1 MTTEKIDTI
10 QKALDYAIRDH
21 ENLKEISGYEI
32 DGRVYNN
39 YMSNK
44 AFEEEL
50 REMKPEIRKQFDDAL
65 GGELKQKRGRYGVY
79 PPKMACFGSSS
90 RFICNKLKDVK
101 GISFEAALPTYVK
114 QGKTNV
120 GHSANLDAR
129 TTLKEVDVLAE
140 AKNREIYG
148 SHRIVEV
155 SEVYLPVFDKLKEF
169 FTYTFEPSKKGYV
182 KCIFSAKC
190 KEIVHFDIKQLI
202 CHFLAIA
209 AAVLEYNITTKTV
222 RFVYVIFNP
231 DEVKDN
237 IVQSYQKKILKQY
250 NETLEEMG
258 RFDMKKL
265 FNAIFDIQKDWL
277 KDWLDMSVEQTPNF
291 EFYLADQSN
300 CEEYF
305 KE

>member
-39 YMSNK
+39 YMSNE

-50 REMKPEIRKQFDDAL
+50 REMKPEIRKQFDDAP
-65 GGELKQKRGRYGVY
+65 GGELKQKSGRYGVY

-101 GISFEAALPTYVK
+101 GISFEAALATD
-114 QGKTNV
+114 V

-155 SEVYLPVFDKLKEF
+155 SEVYLPVIDKLKEF
-169 FTYTFEPSKKGYV
+169 FT
-182 KCIFSAKC
+182 
-190 KEIVHFDIKQLI
+190 
-202 CHFLAIA
+202 
-209 AAVLEYNITTKTV
+209 
-222 RFVYVIFNP
+222 
-231 DEVKDN
+231 
-237 IVQSYQKKILKQY
+237 
-250 NETLEEMG
+250 
-258 RFDMKKL
+258 
-265 FNAIFDIQKDWL
+265 
-277 KDWLDMSVEQTPNF
+277 
-291 EFYLADQSN
+291 
-300 CEEYF
+300 
-305 KE
+305 

>member
-39 YMSNK
+39 YMSNE
-44 AFEEEL
+44 AFEENL
-50 REMKPEIRKQFDDAL
+50 REMKPEIRKQFDDAP
-65 GGELKQKRGRYGVY
+65 GGELKQKSGRYGVY

-90 RFICNKLKDVK
+90 RFICNKLKGVK
-101 GISFEAALPTYVK
+101 GVSFEAALPTH
-114 QGKTNV
+114 V

-129 TTLKEVDVLAE
+129 TTLKEIVVLAE

-155 SEVYLPVFDKLKEF
+155 SEVYLPVFDKLQEF

-182 KCIFSAKC
+182 NCIFSAKC
-190 KEIVHFDIKQLI
+190 KEIIHFDIKQLI

-209 AAVLEYNITTKTV
+209 AAVLENNITTKTV

-265 FNAIFDIQKDWL
+265 FDAIYKFQRENLTKKRLIKY
-277 KDWLDMSVEQTPNF
+277 SGECAF
-291 EFYLADQSN
+291 EFCFADQDD
-300 CEEYF
+300 CLGYF
-305 KE
+305 TR

>member
-50 REMKPEIRKQFDDAL
+50 REMKPEIRKQFDDAP

-101 GISFEAALPTYVK
+101 GISFEAAFPTD
-114 QGKTNV
+114 V

-129 TTLKEVDVLAE
+129 TTLKGVDVLAE

-155 SEVYLPVFDKLKEF
+155 SEVYLPIFDKLQEF
-169 FTYTFEPSKKGYV
+169 FSYAAEKSKKGYV
-182 KCIFSAKC
+182 KCSFKMMEQ
-190 KEIVHFDIKQLI
+190 EILHFDLKQLI
-202 CHFLAIA
+202 CHFLGISAGLLKGAIKSKK
-209 AAVLEYNITTKTV
+209 I
-222 RFVYVIFNP
+222 RFVYLIFNP
-231 DEVKDN
+231 HHIKDR
-237 IVQSYQKKILKQY
+237 ICDKYRKKILDQY
-250 NETLEEMG
+250 DKTIEEINL
-258 RFDMKKL
+258 FDMKKL
-265 FNAIFDIQKDWL
+265 FEEIFEYQRCQIKDISHNYEGDIP
-277 KDWLDMSVEQTPNF
+277 EF
-291 EFYLADQSN
+291 EFFVADQDN
-300 CEEYF
+300 GARYF
-305 KE
+305 E

>member
-1 MTTEKIDTI
+1 MKDEKIDSI
-10 QKALDYAIRDH
+10 QKAIDIAIRDH

-39 YMSNK
+39 YMSNE

-50 REMKPEIRKQFDDAL
+50 REMKPEIRKQFDDAP

-101 GISFEAALPTYVK
+101 GISFEAALPTYV
-114 QGKTNV
+114 

-155 SEVYLPVFDKLKEF
+155 SEDYLPVFDKLQEF

-182 KCIFSAKC
+182 NCIFSAKC
-190 KEIVHFDIKQLI
+190 KEIVHFDLKQLI

-265 FNAIFDIQKDWL
+265 FDAIFESQKER
-277 KDWLDMSVEQTPNF
+277 LDMSVEQTPNF

>member
-21 ENLKEISGYEI
+21 KNLKEISGYEI

-39 YMSNK
+39 YMSNE

-50 REMKPEIRKQFDDAL
+50 REMKPEIRKQFDDAP

-90 RFICNKLKDVK
+90 RFICNKLKYVK
-101 GISFEAALPTYVK
+101 GISFEAALPTD
-114 QGKTNV
+114 V

-155 SEVYLPVFDKLKEF
+155 SEVYLPVFDKLQEF

-182 KCIFSAKC
+182 NCIFSAKC

-209 AAVLEYNITTKTV
+209 AAVLEYKITTKTV

-237 IVQSYQKKILKQY
+237 IVQSYQKKILLPSQ
-250 NETLEEMG
+250 
-258 RFDMKKL
+258 R
-265 FNAIFDIQKDWL
+265 
-277 KDWLDMSVEQTPNF
+277 
-291 EFYLADQSN
+291 
-300 CEEYF
+300 
-305 KE
+305 

>member
-101 GISFEAALPTYVK
+101 GISFEAALPTYV
-114 QGKTNV
+114 

-155 SEVYLPVFDKLKEF
+155 SEVYLPVFDKLQEF

-182 KCIFSAKC
+182 NCIFSAKC

-209 AAVLEYNITTKTV
+209 AAVLEYKITTKTV

-265 FNAIFDIQKDWL
+265 FNAIFDIQKDRL
-277 KDWLDMSVEQTPNF
+277 KDRLDMSVEQTPNF